1 MIFKTTAKALQGQN
15 HQRRATPCDW
25 RTVTFQALK
34 GRKPIQRLLSPFDIR
49 RAQPFRLSV
58 QGFHPHVLSLHRALP
73 DAHAKRLSALT
84 TVTGFSFF
92 MQSFYIFASSLF

>member
-1 MIFKTTAKALQGQN
+1 MIFKKTANALKGQN

-25 RTVTFQALK
+25 RTETFQALK

-58 QGFHPHVLSLHRALP
+58 QGLECYGSPITGRCPVLMILPLQGIGCCFENHYRLFIFHL
-73 DAHAKRLSALT
+73 
-84 TVTGFSFF
+84 
-92 MQSFYIFASSLF
+92 